1 MFSVSL
7 WLVECAI
14 QQPRRH
20 REHRD
25 CTEKKL
31 KLRHYRTFDRIDR
44 IFQDEH
50 VILKEMAQVQIDNI
64 KMAYTDAGAGRPVLL
79 LHGYPFNRSLWN
91 EQIAALSGSYRVIAP
106 DLRGFGESDSSE
118 GPSTMNRMA
127 QDVALLLDHLEI
139 PRVTIGSLSM
149 GGYVTLAFYKQF
161 ASRVRALILADTRAT
176 PDTEEAKQNRAQQAE
191 KALADGM
198 AGIADAMLPKL
209 LTPETVSRRPEIV
222 KRVRDMMLKTKPEGA
237 AAALRGMAVRDDQ
250 TSLLSKITVPTLIL
264 VGAED
269 ALTPVADSEKLND
282 GIAGSRLVVLE
293 NAGHVSNLERTEK
306 FNDALLDF
314 LSESSS

>member
-1 MFSVSL
+1 
-7 WLVECAI
+7 
-14 QQPRRH
+14 
-20 REHRD
+20 
-25 CTEKKL
+25 
-31 KLRHYRTFDRIDR
+31 
-44 IFQDEH
+44 
-50 VILKEMAQVQIDNI
+50 MALVQIDNI
-64 KMAYTDAGAGRPVLL
+64 NLAYTDAGAGRPVVLI
-79 LHGYPFNRSLWN
+79 HGYPFNRSLWN
-91 EQIAALSGSYRVIAP
+91 EQVAALSESCRVIAP
-106 DLRGFGESDSSE
+106 DLRGFGESDSS
-118 GPSTMNRMA
+118 GDVATMDRLA

-149 GGYVTLAFYKQF
+149 GGYVAFAFYKQF

-176 PDTEEAKQNRAQQAE
+176 ADAEEAKQNRAQQAE
-191 KALADGM
+191 KALAEGM

-209 LTPETVSRRPEIV
+209 LTPETVSKRPDIV

-237 AAALRGMAVRDDQ
+237 AAALRGMAERDDQ

-269 ALTPVADSEKLND
+269 AITPVADSEKMNA

-306 FNDALLDF
+306 FNEALLEF